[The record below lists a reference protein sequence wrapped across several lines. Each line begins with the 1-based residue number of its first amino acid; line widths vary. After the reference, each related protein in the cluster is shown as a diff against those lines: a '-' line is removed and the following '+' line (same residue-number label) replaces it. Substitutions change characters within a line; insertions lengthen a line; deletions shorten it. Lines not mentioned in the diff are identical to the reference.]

1 VARGEP
7 TMLQVPLVVLVDDRT
22 ASSSEVVTIGLRDAQ
37 RATIVGDRTAGALG
51 ASRAFPLSVGAMVV
65 ALARVVGPNN
75 EVIEHEGI
83 APDVLVKLTGTD
95 MEHGQDTQLEAA
107 LKALGAAVMRRF
119 RMAA

>member
-1 VARGEP
+1 MAQGPLGLLVAN
-7 TMLQVPLVVLVDDRT
+7 RT
-22 ASSSEVVTIGLRDAQ
+22 ASSSGVVTVGLRSAQ

-65 ALARVVGPNN
+65 AMARVVGPHD

-95 MEHGQDTQLEAA
+95 MEHGRDPQLEAA
-107 LKALGAAVMRRF
+107 LKALGAAVLQRYRK
-119 RMAA
+119 AA